1 MTPHPESQDS
11 SKSQSHQEPG
21 KSECEQ
27 GKMISSVQFSSVAQS
42 DNTDGRILWKR
53 CSTGQQKIASMKHTW
68 NKWESRLSQH
78 WNRRYKEET
87 DFKPEKYSNKEKI
100 QWMNST
106 TDQREQREEL
116 VHLKKQQK
124 LAQQRE
130 NRLKKNNELSLW
142 DMWNLDK
149 RFNVGLTGHQKGRMW
164 NWKVF
169 KERMAGNF
177 PSSAKD
183 PSIQT
188 GYVHPI

>member
-1 MTPHPESQDS
+1 MTPHPESHDS

-87 DFKPEKYSNKEKI
+87 TRQEGRIGRTGRAELQYSQHACPRWLTYNQEDNY
-100 QWMNST
+100 NS
-106 TDQREQREEL
+106 RASPPRHERF
-116 VHLKKQQK
+116 
-124 LAQQRE
+124 
-130 NRLKKNNELSLW
+130 SLH
-142 DMWNLDK
+142 
-149 RFNVGLTGHQKGRMW
+149 T
-164 NWKVF
+164 
-169 KERMAGNF
+169 AF
-177 PSSAKD
+177 PSIGVLHQEDKTPERLALKASR
-183 PSIQT
+183 ICL
-188 GYVHPI
+188 